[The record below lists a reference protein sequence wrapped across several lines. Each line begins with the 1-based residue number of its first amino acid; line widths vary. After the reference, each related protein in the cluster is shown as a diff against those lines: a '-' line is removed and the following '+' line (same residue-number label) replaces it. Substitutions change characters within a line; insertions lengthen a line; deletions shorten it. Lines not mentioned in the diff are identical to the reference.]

1 MFLGRQTCHILA
13 VSFLPLLFWPWLFG
27 ASGGGR
33 VERGES
39 SRGGVGEVTEGREKE
54 RRREF
59 RRPEEYPNTK
69 HFIPLH
75 FALF

>member
-1 MFLGRQTCHILA
+1 MPHSCREFSPPLVLA
-13 VSFLPLLFWPWLFG
+13 VVIWGQWRRE
-27 ASGGGR
+27 GR
-33 VERGES
+33 ERGEQW
-39 SRGGVGEVTEGREKE
+39 RGVGEVTEGREKE